1 MTHTAHTVC
10 PLDCP
15 DRCSLEVTVEA
26 GRVTEIEGSRVN
38 PATEGYICGKV
49 RSFGKRLYGPERVLH
64 PLRRTGAKGEGAFE
78 RISWDEALDT
88 IVDRF
93 AAIRDESGGEAILP
107 FRYGG
112 SNGLLTHDASDARL
126 FNGLGASRLLRT
138 VCAAPTGFAA
148 KSLYGKMA
156 STDFADF
163 EAARFIIVWGANPRD
178 SNIHLVPWLKRARAA
193 GAKIAVVDPR
203 RIAGPGLADTHL
215 AVWPGTDA
223 AVALAMI
230 AHLEREGAVD
240 RSFLEKHATGWE
252 RLLEHA
258 RPWTLERAATLARVE
273 AKAIASLAETYAA
286 ADPALIRCGWGL
298 ERNRNGESSVAAVL
312 ALPAV
317 AGKFGKR
324 GGGYAMSAS
333 GTYRV
338 SDETLSGTTEPK
350 VRAVNMNHLG
360 RALLEETEPPI
371 RALFVYNANP
381 VVTVPDQ
388 GRILQGLA
396 REDLFTV
403 VFEQVMTDTVKWAD
417 IVLPATTFLEHRDLS
432 TSYGGYGV
440 MLGEPVVPP
449 QGEAR
454 SNEEV
459 FTAIGRRL
467 GIPGSERWPTGE
479 EQMARALAAIEGP
492 LAERDPSRR
501 LARLREEKILKF
513 DFPGE
518 RPVQMLTAMPRTSDG
533 KIHLWPEDVWPAPYA
548 VRDLKD
554 DGVGRYP
561 LALISPSSDRTI
573 SSTMAEYGF
582 KEAALAM
589 HPADAAARGLG
600 DGVRVRVHN
609 ELGEVVVRL
618 KINDEMRPGV
628 VNLPKG
634 IWNRHTGNNRVGTWL
649 VPDAVTMASG
659 GACFNDAR
667 VEVARAD

>member
-1 MTHTAHTVC
+1 MTHAAHTVC

-15 DRCSLEVTVEA
+15 DRCSLEVTVVE

-38 PATEGYICGKV
+38 PSTEGYICGKV
-49 RSFGKRLYGPERVLH
+49 RAFGKRLYGPDRLLH
-64 PLRRTGAKGEGAFE
+64 PLRRSGAKGEGAFE
-78 RISWDEALDT
+78 RITWDEALDT
-88 IVDRF
+88 IVQRF

-112 SNGLLTHDASDARL
+112 SNGLLTHEAADARL
-126 FNGLGASRLLRT
+126 FNGVGASRLLRT

-148 KSLYGKMA
+148 KTLYGKMA
-156 STDFADF
+156 SIDFADF

-193 GAKIAVVDPR
+193 GAKIAIVDPR
-203 RIAGPGLADTHL
+203 RIAGPGIADTHL
-215 AVWPGTDA
+215 ALWPGTDA

-230 AHLEREGAVD
+230 AHLDRIGAVD
-240 RSFLEKHATGWE
+240 RAFLEKHATGWE

-258 RPWTLERAATLARVE
+258 RPWTLERAAAMARVE
-273 AKAIASLAETYAA
+273 AGEIAALAEAYAA

-338 SDETLSGTTEPK
+338 SDQKLSGTAEPPT
-350 VRAVNMNHLG
+350 RAVNMNHLG
-360 RALLEETEPPI
+360 RALLEETDPPI

-381 VVTVPDQ
+381 AVTVPDQ
-388 GRILQGLA
+388 GRILQGLS
-396 REDLFTV
+396 RNDLFTV
-403 VFEQVMTDTVKWAD
+403 VFEQVMTDTALWAD
-417 IVLPATTFLEHRDLS
+417 IVLPATTFLEHRDLC
-432 TSYGGYGV
+432 TSYGGYAV
-440 MLGEPVVPP
+440 MLGEPAVAPA
-449 QGEAR
+449 GESR

-459 FTAIGRRL
+459 FTEIGRRL
-467 GIPGSERWPTGE
+467 GVPGADSWPTGD
-479 EQMARALAAIEGP
+479 EQVTRALAAIEGP
-492 LAERDPSRR
+492 LAERDPARR
-501 LARLREEKILKF
+501 LMRLREEKILKF

-533 KIHLWPEDVWPAPYA
+533 RIHLWPEEAWPAPFA

-573 SSTMAEYGF
+573 SSTLAEYGF

-589 HPADAAARGLG
+589 HPSDAAARGLE
-600 DGVRVRVHN
+600 DGAQVRVHN

-618 KINDEMRPGV
+618 KISDDMRPGV

-649 VPDAVTMASG
+649 VPDAVTVASG